1 MFWLGLLL
9 VACGVFLLV
18 YGTMLFRFAIAVAG
32 FVVGFALGWW
42 LLESA
47 SDTAQIIVAFA
58 LGGVLAIV
66 GYSVVRLGVYL
77 AGGLLGSLVALIV
90 LSFLNIGSSVVNVV
104 VVLAAAV
111 AVGFFAR
118 SLGLWLT
125 ILATSAAGA
134 YAIVYGLSR
143 MFPDATQIRGSRVG
157 EDTADGCG
165 LHDIDPD
172 VCHRLPLAMDP
183 RPNTA
188 PVREH
193 RSRPG
198 VGTAGRK

>member
-32 FVVGFALGWW
+32 FVIGFALGWW

-47 SDTAQIIVAFA
+47 SDAAQVIVAFA

-66 GYSVVRLGVYL
+66 GYAVVRIGVYL
-77 AGGLLGSLVALIV
+77 AGGLLGALVALIV
-90 LSFLNIGSSVVNVV
+90 LSFLNIGSSVVNVLV
-104 VVLAAAV
+104 ILAAAV

-125 ILATSAAGA
+125 ILATSAAGS

-143 MFPDATQIRGSRVG
+143 MFPESTQI
-157 EDTADGCG
+157 EDLESAKIPMTGAALTILILTFAIGF
-165 LHDIDPD
+165 LSQWT
-172 VCHRLPLAMDP
+172 LARIQRRFVD
-183 RPNTA
+183 A
-188 PVREH
+188 G
-193 RSRPG
+193 PG
-198 VGTAGRK
+198 Q

>member
-47 SDTAQIIVAFA
+47 SDAAQIIVAFA

-66 GYSVVRLGVYL
+66 GYAVVRIGVYL
-77 AGGLLGSLVALIV
+77 AGGLLGALLALIV
-90 LSFLNIGSSVVNVV
+90 VSFLNIGSSVVNVL

-125 ILATSAAGA
+125 ILATSAAGS

-143 MFPDATQIRGSRVG
+143 MFPDSTQI
-157 EDTADGCG
+157 EDLESAKIPMTGAAFTILILTFAIGF
-165 LHDIDPD
+165 LSQWT
-172 VCHRLPLAMDP
+172 LARIQRRFVD
-183 RPNTA
+183 A
-188 PVREH
+188 G
-193 RSRPG
+193 PG
-198 VGTAGRK
+198 Q

>member
-47 SDTAQIIVAFA
+47 TDAAQIIVAFA
-58 LGGVLAIV
+58 LGGGLAIV
-66 GYSVVRLGVYL
+66 GYAVVRIGVYL
-77 AGGLLGSLVALIV
+77 AGGLLGSMAALLV
-90 LSFLNIGSSVVNVV
+90 LSFLNITSSVVNVLL
-104 VVLAAAV
+104 VLAAAV

-143 MFPDATQIRGSRVG
+143 MFPDATQI
-157 EDTADGCG
+157 EDLESAKIPMTGAAFTILIVTFAIGF
-165 LHDIDPD
+165 LSQWT
-172 VCHRLPLAMDP
+172 LA
-183 RPNTA
+183 RIQRRFVNTG
-188 PVREH
+188 
-193 RSRPG
+193 PG
-198 VGTAGRK
+198 QP

>member
-32 FVVGFALGWW
+32 FVIGFALGWW

-47 SDTAQIIVAFA
+47 TEAAQIIVAFA
-58 LGGVLAIV
+58 LGGVVAIV
-66 GYSVVRLGVYL
+66 GYAVVRIGVYL
-77 AGGLLGSLVALIV
+77 AGGLLGALLALIV
-90 LSFLNIGSSVVNVV
+90 LSFLSIESSAVNVLV
-104 VVLAAAV
+104 ILAAAV

-143 MFPDATQIRGSRVG
+143 MFPDSTQI
-157 EDTADGCG
+157 EDLESAK
-165 LHDIDPD
+165 I
-172 VCHRLPLAMDP
+172 PLTGAAFTILILTFAIGFLSQWTLARIQRRFVD
-183 RPNTA
+183 A
-188 PVREH
+188 G
-193 RSRPG
+193 PG
-198 VGTAGRK
+198 Q

>member
-47 SDTAQIIVAFA
+47 SDAAQIIVAFA
-58 LGGVLAIV
+58 LGGVIAIV

-77 AGGLLGSLVALIV
+77 AGGLLGALVALII
-90 LSFLNIGSSVVNVV
+90 LSFINIGPPVVNVLLI
-104 VVLAAAV
+104 LAAAV

-118 SLGLWLT
+118 SLGLWIT

-143 MFPDATQIRGSRVG
+143 MFPEATQITP
-157 EDTADGCG
+157 EELETAK
-165 LHDIDPD
+165 I
-172 VCHRLPLAMDP
+172 PLTGAAFTILILTFAIGFLSQWTLARIQRRFVD
-183 RPNTA
+183 
-188 PVREH
+188 
-193 RSRPG
+193 SGPG
-198 VGTAGRK
+198 QV

>member
-32 FVVGFALGWW
+32 FVIGFALGWW

-47 SDTAQIIVAFA
+47 TEAAQIIVAFA
-58 LGGVLAIV
+58 LGGVVAIV
-66 GYSVVRLGVYL
+66 GYAVVRIGVYL
-77 AGGLLGSLVALIV
+77 AGGLLGALLALIV
-90 LSFLNIGSSVVNVV
+90 VSFLNIGSSVVNVL

-143 MFPDATQIRGSRVG
+143 MFPDSTQI
-157 EDTADGCG
+157 EDLESAK
-165 LHDIDPD
+165 I
-172 VCHRLPLAMDP
+172 PLTGAAFTILILTFAIGFLSQWTLARIQRRFVD
-183 RPNTA
+183 A
-188 PVREH
+188 G
-193 RSRPG
+193 PG
-198 VGTAGRK
+198 Q

>member
-42 LLESA
+42 LMESA
-47 SDTAQIIVAFA
+47 TDATQVIVAFA
-58 LGGVLAIV
+58 LGGGLAIV

-77 AGGLLGSLVALIV
+77 AGGLLGSLGALIV
-90 LSFLNIGSSVVNVV
+90 LSFLNIGSSVINVV
-104 VVLAAAV
+104 VILAAAV

-143 MFPDATQIRGSRVG
+143 MFPDSTQI
-157 EDTADGCG
+157 EDLESAKIPQTGAAFAILILTFAIGF
-165 LHDIDPD
+165 LSQWT
-172 VCHRLPLAMDP
+172 LA
-183 RPNTA
+183 RIQRRFVNTG
-188 PVREH
+188 
-193 RSRPG
+193 PG
-198 VGTAGRK
+198 QV

>member
-47 SDTAQIIVAFA
+47 SDAAQIIVAFA

-66 GYSVVRLGVYL
+66 GYAVVRIGVYL
-77 AGGLLGSLVALIV
+77 AGGLLGALVALIV
-90 LSFLNIGSSVVNVV
+90 LSFLNITSSVINVLV
-104 VVLAAAV
+104 ILAAAV

-143 MFPDATQIRGSRVG
+143 MFPDSTQI
-157 EDTADGCG
+157 EDLESAKIPMTGAALTILILTFAIGF
-165 LHDIDPD
+165 LSQWT
-172 VCHRLPLAMDP
+172 LARIQRRFVD
-183 RPNTA
+183 
-188 PVREH
+188 
-193 RSRPG
+193 SGPG
-198 VGTAGRK
+198 QQ

>member
-47 SDTAQIIVAFA
+47 TEAAQIIVAFA
-58 LGGVLAIV
+58 LGGVIAIV
-66 GYSVVRLGVYL
+66 GYAVVRIGVYL
-77 AGGLLGSLVALIV
+77 AGGLLGALVALIV
-90 LSFLNIGSSVVNVV
+90 LSFLNIGSSVVNVL

-143 MFPDATQIRGSRVG
+143 MFPDSTQI
-157 EDTADGCG
+157 EDLESAK
-165 LHDIDPD
+165 I
-172 VCHRLPLAMDP
+172 PLTGAAFTILILTFAIGFLSQWTLARIQRRFVD
-183 RPNTA
+183 A
-188 PVREH
+188 G
-193 RSRPG
+193 PG
-198 VGTAGRK
+198 QQ

>member
-32 FVVGFALGWW
+32 FVIGFALGWW

-47 SDTAQIIVAFA
+47 TDAAQIIVAFA
-58 LGGVLAIV
+58 LGGALAIV
-66 GYSVVRLGVYL
+66 GYAVVRIGVYL
-77 AGGLLGSLVALIV
+77 AGGLLGALVALIV
-90 LSFLNIGSSVVNVV
+90 LSFLNIGSSVINVLV
-104 VVLAAAV
+104 ILAAAV

-143 MFPDATQIRGSRVG
+143 MFPDSTQI
-157 EDTADGCG
+157 EDLESAKIPMTGAAFTILILTFAIGF
-165 LHDIDPD
+165 LSQWT
-172 VCHRLPLAMDP
+172 LARIQRRFVD
-183 RPNTA
+183 A
-188 PVREH
+188 G
-193 RSRPG
+193 PG
-198 VGTAGRK
+198 R